1 MTFMVSDGLTY
12 SIPNYHYGTVLLP
25 KKLTGL
31 FYGWRMVAASSALR
45 VLGAGLHSFG
55 FTVYFLP
62 LSQDL
67 NLNRTSTSLAFSLAR
82 AEGAIEGPIVGHLLD
97 RYGPKPIMLFAVLL
111 MGTGYLLLSQVN
123 SYATFLIIY
132 LGVISLAHAG
142 GFMHAPMVLINTWFI
157 RHRARAITVSS
168 AAFGLGGVLVA
179 PVLSVIV
186 QTWGWRWG
194 AAIGGILFLVIG
206 VPLCLTI
213 RRSPESMGLQPD
225 GNEPAGLALG
235 QDDPKQT
242 IKSEVEVTLAEA
254 LRSFAFWG
262 SVLAAAIRNGCYHAI
277 SVHFVPLM
285 VWKGLSQSEAA
296 LLLSAYAFLGMAFT
310 LIVGW
315 LADRA
320 NKPRITA
327 FILFAAAGAMF
338 LPIFSS
344 SLWSL
349 CLFTIFF
356 AAVETTFPLG
366 WAVVGDLF
374 GRKHYA
380 KIRGYMTLFYTWGG
394 VLGPVIAGAIFDRWK
409 TYEPL
414 FWCLVVLF
422 VVAGLFF
429 ASLNRFWQKAT
440 GQILAGD

>member
-1 MTFMVSDGLTY
+1 M
-12 SIPNYHYGTVLLP
+12 PN
-25 KKLTGL
+25 KLTGL
-31 FYGWRMVAASSALR
+31 FYGWHMVAATCALR

-55 FTVYFLP
+55 FTVFFLP

-97 RYGPKPIMLFAVLL
+97 RHGPKPIMLAAVLL
-111 MGTGYLLLSQVN
+111 MGVGYLLLSQVN
-123 SYATFLIIY
+123 SYAFFLIVY

-157 RHRARAITVSS
+157 RHRARAITISS

-179 PVLSVIV
+179 PILSVIV

-194 AAIGGILFLVIG
+194 AAIGGILFLAIG
-206 VPLCLTI
+206 VPLSLTV
-213 RRSPESMGLQPD
+213 RRSPESMGLLPD
-225 GNEPAGLALG
+225 GDEAASPAPVKDG
-235 QDDPKQT
+235 QEQA
-242 IKSEVEVTLAEA
+242 IRSEVDVTVAEA

-262 SVLAAAIRNGCYHAI
+262 SVLAAAIRNGSYHAI

-296 LLLSAYAFLGMAFT
+296 LLLSVYAFLGMAST
-310 LIVGW
+310 LILGW
-315 LADRA
+315 FADKA
-320 NKPRITA
+320 NKPRLTA
-327 FILFAAAGAMF
+327 VILFAGAAAMF
-338 LPIFSS
+338 LPIFGS

-356 AAVETTFPLG
+356 ALVETTFPLG

-380 KIRGYMTLFYTWGG
+380 KIRGYMVLFYTWGG
-394 VLGPVIAGAIFDRWK
+394 VLGPVIAGAIFDRWG

-414 FWCLVVLF
+414 LWSLVGVF
-422 VVAGLFF
+422 IVAGLFF
-429 ASLNRFWQKAT
+429 ASLNRSWQRAT
-440 GQILAGD
+440 GQMRAAARLTDDH

>member
-1 MTFMVSDGLTY
+1 M
-12 SIPNYHYGTVLLP
+12 P

-31 FYGWRMVAASSALR
+31 FYGWRMVAAAGALR

-55 FTVYFLP
+55 FTVFFLP

-82 AEGAIEGPIVGHLLD
+82 AEGAIEGPVVGHLLD
-97 RYGPKPIMLFAVLL
+97 RYGPKPIMLAAVLL
-111 MGTGYLLLSQVN
+111 MGAGYLLLSQVN
-123 SYATFLIIY
+123 SYATFLIVY

-157 RHRARAITVSS
+157 RHRARAITISS

-186 QTWGWRWG
+186 QAWGWRWG
-194 AAIGGILFLVIG
+194 AAIGGVLFLVVG
-206 VPLCLTI
+206 LPLCLTI
-213 RRSPESMGLQPD
+213 RRSPESMGLLPD
-225 GNEPAGLALG
+225 GDQPAGPAPG
-235 QDDPKQT
+235 KAGQT
-242 IKSEVEVTLAEA
+242 IKSEVDVTVAEA
-254 LRSFAFWG
+254 LKSFAFWG
-262 SVLAAAIRNGCYHAI
+262 SVLAAGIRNASYHAI
-277 SVHFVPLM
+277 GVHFVPFM

-296 LLLSAYAFLGMAFT
+296 LLLGVYAFLGMALT
-310 LIVGW
+310 LILGW
-315 LADRA
+315 VADRA
-320 NKPRITA
+320 NKPRMA
-327 FILFAAAGAMF
+327 ALILFAAAGAMF
-338 LPIFSS
+338 LPIVGS

-394 VLGPVIAGAIFDRWK
+394 VLGPVIAGAIFDRWQ

-414 FWCLVVLF
+414 LWSLVVVF
-422 VVAGLFF
+422 IVAGLFF
-429 ASLNRFWQKAT
+429 ASLNRSWQKAT
-440 GQILAGD
+440 GRN

>member
-1 MTFMVSDGLTY
+1 
-12 SIPNYHYGTVLLP
+12 LL
-25 KKLTGL
+25 KKLTRL
-31 FYGWRMVAASSALR
+31 FYGWRMVAASCALR

-55 FTVYFLP
+55 FTVFFLP

-67 NLNRTSTSLAFSLAR
+67 NLNRTSTSLVFSLAR

-97 RYGPKPIMLFAVLL
+97 RYGPKPIMLAAVLL
-111 MGTGYLLLSQVN
+111 MGVGYLLLSQVN
-123 SYATFLIIY
+123 SYATFLIVY

-157 RHRARAITVSS
+157 RYRARAITISS

-179 PVLSVIV
+179 PILSVIV
-186 QTWGWRWG
+186 QAWGWRWG

-206 VPLCLTI
+206 LPLSLTI
-213 RRSPESMGLQPD
+213 RRSPESMDLLPD
-225 GNEPAGLALG
+225 GDEPVGAKAGKDGPEHA
-235 QDDPKQT
+235 
-242 IKSEVEVTLAEA
+242 IKSDGDVTVAEA

-262 SVLAAAIRNGCYHAI
+262 SVLAAGIRNGSYHAI
-277 SVHFVPLM
+277 SVHFIPLM

-296 LLLSAYAFLGMAFT
+296 LLLSVYAFLGMAAT

-315 LADRA
+315 FADRA
-320 NKPRITA
+320 NKPLLTA
-327 FILFAAAGAMF
+327 FVLFAAAAAMF
-338 LPIFSS
+338 LPIVGS

-349 CLFTIFF
+349 SLFTIFF

-394 VLGPVIAGAIFDRWK
+394 VLGPVIAGAIFDQWA

-414 FWCLVVLF
+414 LWSLIGVF

-429 ASLNRFWQKAT
+429 ASLNGSWQRAT
-440 GQILAGD
+440 SRTAAVSP

>member
-1 MTFMVSDGLTY
+1 MPKGLTA
-12 SIPNYHYGTVLLP
+12 
-25 KKLTGL
+25 L
-31 FYGWRMVAASSALR
+31 FYGWRMVAASCALR

-55 FTVYFLP
+55 FTVFFLP

-97 RYGPKPIMLFAVLL
+97 RYGPKPIMLAAVLL
-111 MGTGYLLLSQVN
+111 MGVGYLLLSQVN
-123 SYATFLIIY
+123 SYATFLVVY

-157 RHRARAITVSS
+157 RYRARAITISS

-186 QTWGWRWG
+186 QAWGWRWG

-206 VPLCLTI
+206 LPLSLTI
-213 RRSPESMGLQPD
+213 RRSPESMDLLPD
-225 GNEPAGLALG
+225 GDPPASPVTGRDGSG
-235 QDDPKQT
+235 Q
-242 IKSEVEVTLAEA
+242 IFKSESDVTVAEA

-262 SVLAAAIRNGCYHAI
+262 SVLAAGIRNGSYHAI

-285 VWKGLSQSEAA
+285 VWKGLTQSEAA
-296 LLLSAYAFLGMAFT
+296 LLLSVYAFLGMAAT

-315 LADRA
+315 FADKA
-320 NKPRITA
+320 NKPVLTA

-338 LPIFSS
+338 LPILGS

-394 VLGPVIAGAIFDRWK
+394 VLGPVIAGAIFDRWA

-414 FWCLVVLF
+414 LWSLVSVFVL
-422 VVAGLFF
+422 AGVFF
-429 ASLNRFWQKAT
+429 ASLNRSWQKAT
-440 GQILAGD
+440 SRK

>member
-1 MTFMVSDGLTY
+1 M
-12 SIPNYHYGTVLLP
+12 P

-31 FYGWRMVAASSALR
+31 FYGWRMVAAAGALR

-55 FTVYFLP
+55 FTVFFLP

-82 AEGAIEGPIVGHLLD
+82 AEGAIEGPVVGHLLD
-97 RYGPKPIMLFAVLL
+97 RYGPRPIMLAAVLL
-111 MGTGYLLLSQVN
+111 MGAGYLLLSQVN
-123 SYATFLIIY
+123 SYATFLIVY

-157 RHRARAITVSS
+157 RHRARAITISS

-186 QTWGWRWG
+186 QAWGWRWG
-194 AAIGGILFLVIG
+194 AAIGGVLFLVVG
-206 VPLCLTI
+206 LPLCLTI
-213 RRSPESMGLQPD
+213 RRSPESMGLLPD
-225 GNEPAGLALG
+225 GDQPAGPAPG
-235 QDDPKQT
+235 KAGPT
-242 IKSEVEVTLAEA
+242 IKSEVDVTVAEA
-254 LRSFAFWG
+254 LKSFAFWG
-262 SVLAAAIRNGCYHAI
+262 SVLAAGIRNASYHAI
-277 SVHFVPLM
+277 GVHFVPFM

-296 LLLSAYAFLGMAFT
+296 LLLGVYAFLGMALT
-310 LIVGW
+310 LILGW
-315 LADRA
+315 VADRA
-320 NKPRITA
+320 NKPRMA
-327 FILFAAAGAMF
+327 ALILFAAAGAMF
-338 LPIFSS
+338 LPIVGS

-394 VLGPVIAGAIFDRWK
+394 VLGPVIAGAIFDRWQ

-414 FWCLVVLF
+414 LWSLVVVF
-422 VVAGLFF
+422 IVAGLFF
-429 ASLNRFWQKAT
+429 ASLNRSWQKAT
-440 GQILAGD
+440 GRN